1 MNNLNNFRLKN
12 CAFVN
17 MNLGRRTGSFTF
29 TTSVSHLFACPYRKV
44 KKNKLVEE
52 DFMKKLLVVLL
63 TFAMVFSVTA
73 CSGTKSS
80 SSKAKILVG
89 VSMPTQSEQRWNVDG
104 PNMVSQLKADGYDTI
119 LQYANNDVNTQVSQ
133 IENMIT
139 LGAKVL
145 VITAI
150 DGTTLTGVLKDAHA
164 AGVKVIAYDR
174 LIMQSPYVD
183 YYCTYDNFKVGV
195 LQGQYLESKLN
206 LKTAAGPFNIEV
218 FAGSPADNNAVFFF
232 NGAMSVLTPYI
243 TSGKLVVKS
252 GQTKFENVATAD
264 WLGTNAQARM
274 DNLITANYSSGTKL
288 DAVLSPN
295 DGLAIGIEASLK
307 NAGFSSTSTT
317 KPWPII
323 TGQDCSIPNIK
334 AIIAGDQAMSIYKD
348 TRAEAAQTIKMVDA
362 LEKGGKAPVNDTKS
376 YNNGVEVVPSY
387 LLTPV
392 VVDKSNYNSVLVGGG
407 YYTAAQLQ

>member
-1 MNNLNNFRLKN
+1 
-12 CAFVN
+12 
-17 MNLGRRTGSFTF
+17 
-29 TTSVSHLFACPYRKV
+29 
-44 KKNKLVEE
+44 
-52 DFMKKLLVVLL
+52 MKKLLVVLL

-73 CSGTKSS
+73 CSGAKSS
-80 SSKAKILVG
+80 TASKTPALIG
-89 VSMPTQSEQRWNVDG
+89 VSMPTQSLQRWNQDG
-104 PNMVSQLKADGYDTI
+104 TNMDSQLKKDGYNVI
-119 LQYANNDVNTQVSQ
+119 LQYANNDVNTQVQQ

-145 VITAI
+145 VIAAI
-150 DGTTLTGVLKDAHA
+150 DGTTLTSVLKDAHA

-195 LQGQYLESKLN
+195 LQGQFLESKLN
-206 LKTAAGPFNIEV
+206 LKTATAPQNIEI
-218 FAGSPADNNAVFFF
+218 FGGDPGDNNAVFFY
-232 NGAMSVLTPYI
+232 NGAMSVLQPYI

-252 GQTKFENVATAD
+252 GQTKFENVSTTA
-264 WLGTNAQARM
+264 WLGTNAQSRM
-274 DNLITANYSSGTKL
+274 DNLITADYSNGTKL
-288 DAVLSPN
+288 SAVLSPN
-295 DGLAIGIEASLK
+295 DSLAVGIEASLK

-323 TGQDCSIPNIK
+323 TGQDCDIPNVK

-392 VVDKSNYNSVLVGGG
+392 YVDKSNYQSILIGGG

>member
-1 MNNLNNFRLKN
+1 
-12 CAFVN
+12 
-17 MNLGRRTGSFTF
+17 
-29 TTSVSHLFACPYRKV
+29 
-44 KKNKLVEE
+44 
-52 DFMKKLLVVLL
+52 MKKLLAVLL
-63 TFAMVFSVTA
+63 TFAMVISVTA
-73 CSGTKSS
+73 CSSSKSS
-80 SSKAKILVG
+80 TTSTATKAKILVG

-104 PNMVSQLKADGYDTI
+104 PGMVAQLKADGYTTI
-119 LQYANNDVNTQVSQ
+119 LQYANNDVNTQVQQ

-150 DGTTLTGVLKDAHA
+150 DGTTLSGVLKDAHN

-232 NGAMSVLTPYI
+232 NGAMSVLQPYI

-252 GQTKFENVATAD
+252 NETAFNTVATAD
-264 WLGTNAQARM
+264 WLGTNAQSRM
-274 DNLITANYSSGTKL
+274 DNLITKDYSNGTKL

-362 LEKGGKAPVNDTKS
+362 LEKGGTAPVNDSKS
-376 YNNGVEVVPSY
+376 YNNGVKVVPSY

-392 VVDKSNYNSVLVGGG
+392 AIDKSNYESVLVGGG
-407 YYTAAQLQ
+407 YYTSAQLQ